1 MKGLLLKDWYMMKK
15 YMRSYLVLLI
25 VFVAISLGNGDQMFF
40 AFYPMLISGMIPTS
54 LMAYDERSKWDVYCG
69 TLPCTKAEIVSA
81 KYVLGILLQT
91 LIILLT
97 AIVQGIQ
104 MVRTGHFDWS
114 SYLALVQM
122 LLVMG
127 CVASSVTLPF
137 MYKFGVEKG
146 RMAYYVMVVFVS
158 GGSAIA
164 ATLFRDWLKMEAAAD
179 LPLALLT
186 LAAMGVYALSWWLSI
201 RFYEKRELK

>member
-15 YMRSYLVLLI
+15 YMRSYLVLLV
-25 VFVAISLGNGDQMFF
+25 VFVVISLGNSDNMFF
-40 AFYPMLISGMIPTS
+40 VFYPSLLSAMIPVS
-54 LMAYDERSKWDVYCG
+54 LMAYDERSKWDAYSG
-69 TLPCTKAEIVSA
+69 TLPCTKAQIVSV
-81 KYVLGILLQT
+81 KYVLGVLLQA

-104 MVRTGHFDWS
+104 MVRTGSFDWS

-122 LLVMG
+122 LTVMG
-127 CVASSVTLPF
+127 CVALSVTLPF
-137 MYKFGVEKG
+137 MYKYGVEKG
-146 RMAYYVMVVFVS
+146 RMAYYLMVVFVS

-164 ATLFRDWLKMEAAAD
+164 ATLFRDWLQMEAAAD

-186 LAAMGVYALSWWLSI
+186 LAAMGVYALSWRLSI

>member
-25 VFVAISLGNGDQMFF
+25 VFMVISLGNSDSMFF
-40 AFYPMLISGMIPTS
+40 VFYPSLLSAMIPTS
-54 LMAYDERSKWDVYCG
+54 LLAYDERSKWDAYSG
-69 TLPCTKAEIVSA
+69 TLPCTKAQIVSA
-81 KYVLGILLQT
+81 KYVLGVLLQA

-104 MVRTGHFDWS
+104 MVRTGSFDWS

-127 CVASSVTLPF
+127 CVALSLTLPF
-137 MYKFGVEKG
+137 MYKYGVEKG
-146 RMAYYVMVVFVS
+146 RMAYYVMVLFVCV
-158 GGSAIA
+158 GSATA
-164 ATLFRDWLKMEAAAD
+164 ATLFRDWLQMEAAAD
-179 LPLALLT
+179 LPLLLLT
-186 LAAMGVYALSWWLSI
+186 LAAMGIYALSWRLSI